1 MRNFKKLSALV
12 VATALVLTSI
22 VPAFAYTPVNDDKA
36 EILRQLEIYQGISTD
51 SFVPAL
57 DQDLTRGQGA
67 LLLARLFNKEAD
79 IEKMTDAEATEVLKD
94 FADGSDVPAYVKK
107 AVAYFVENKVI
118 NGASNNGVLTIDEAG
133 SLYAEQFA
141 ALILRQMGYQ
151 DSHYTKAIEELAAV
165 EGVAGLD
172 SYTSLAGSEI
182 KRDHAVGVMYGS
194 LTGKY
199 EGETATV
206 ISKIVEAKPNL
217 KEVAEKYGLIEAVV
231 TAFEVESLSSNNLRE
246 VFVKFTKALDKT
258 TAEDKANYT
267 ITAKSGAA
275 TLSKATLL
283 EDGKTV
289 KLTLDSAQQQSN
301 LDIKVANVKDSVGT
315 VITTTTKSIVLFDT
329 SIPEATEYKFTGPTT
344 IEVTFSEPIDSV
356 ASSLTVVVDNGI
368 YGASAKVKTGDEYTV
383 EVTLGTVLPEGAH
396 SMKIGGAKDFAGYT
410 SLDKTFEVTY
420 VKDTTAPT
428 VAIESATQTKV
439 TLSFNKAVKGDA
451 LTTAYFYHTYT
462 AYAPDSVT
470 DADGNVI
477 VASNYYDKVIVNFTS
492 KPLPAGSTN
501 VVVLKKVGDISIT
514 DRYGNVMANDT
525 TLTAKIEAD
534 TTAPTITKV
543 EATNES
549 TVVITFSEDVTGAKE
564 KSNYVFKNSEGKTI
578 AADKYN
584 EPNYDSAKKQVTVT
598 FINQLTGGAYSV
610 ELKNIKDASLNANA
624 MVTVAH
630 PFTVTDKTAIT
641 TATAVKVESTGTNAD
656 IIYVTFPENMAVTGN
671 NSVLNLSNYKLG
683 ATAEAA
689 TELPEGTTIT
699 IFGTNDKVKI
709 TVPGTSNT
717 DLESKNLYVR
727 NVADASGNVM
737 TSMFLQ
743 VTLAADTAPVITE
756 VKTVALNKLE
766 LKVDKHLSS
775 VNASDIKVGGE
786 QVGQATFVNNTD
798 GTATITVVLT
808 DATKL
813 LNSGALPTEI
823 EITDGGNIK
832 SITGTAMVANANIV
846 GGVTLKDGIAATVV
860 EIRYDE
866 TTGKIEVEFSENLEE
881 NTFAGVGN
889 NGFSVSGGTIT
900 SAKLGSSANIV
911 ELTSSSND
919 FNAETDVIYT
929 AGNIADAAGN
939 LVSSFTH
946 TDTLK

>member
-1 MRNFKKLSALV
+1 MRNFKRLSALV

-165 EGVAGLD
+165 EGVTGLD
-172 SYTSLAGSEI
+172 SYSSLAGSEI

-199 EGETATV
+199 SGETATV
-206 ISKIVEAKPNL
+206 ISKIVEVKPEL
-217 KEVAEKYGLIEAVV
+217 REVAEKFGLIEAVV

-258 TAEDKANYT
+258 TAEEKANYT

-289 KLTLDSAQQQSN
+289 KLILDSAQQQSN

-329 SIPEATEYKFTGPTT
+329 SIPEATAYKFTGPTT
-344 IEVTFSEPIDSV
+344 IEVTFSEPIDSA

-383 EVTLGTVLPEGAH
+383 EVTLGTVLPEGTH
-396 SMKIGGAKDFAGYT
+396 SMKIGGAKDFAKYT
-410 SLDKTFEVTY
+410 SLDKTFEITY
-420 VKDTTAPT
+420 KKDTTAPT

-451 LTTAYFYHTYT
+451 LKTTYFYHTYT

-470 DADGNVI
+470 DADGNAI
-477 VASNYYDKVIVNFTS
+477 VESNYYDKVIVNFTS

-514 DRYGNVMANDT
+514 DRYGNVMESDA

-543 EATNES
+543 EATNEK
-549 TVVITFSEDVTGAKE
+549 TVVITFSEDVTGAAVKA
-564 KSNYVFKNSEGKTI
+564 NFVFKNSEGKTI
-578 AADKYN
+578 ATDKYETSYN
-584 EPNYDSAKKQVTVT
+584 SAKNQATVT
-598 FINQLTGGAYSV
+598 FNEQLSGGAYSV
-610 ELKNIKDASLNANA
+610 EIKNIKDSSLNANA

-641 TATAVKVESTGTNAD
+641 SATAVKVESTGTNAD

-709 TVPGTSNT
+709 TVPGTSEN
-717 DLESKNLYVR
+717 DLTGKNLFIR

-743 VTLAADTAPVITE
+743 VTLENDTAPLITE

-775 VNASDIKVGGE
+775 VNASDIKVDGE

-813 LNSGALPTEI
+813 DNSGDKPAKI
-823 EITDGGNIK
+823 EITSGGNIK
-832 SITGTAMVANANIV
+832 SITGTAMLASEDILEGDTIPV
-846 GGVTLKDGIAATVV
+846 KDGIAATVV
-860 EIRYDE
+860 EIRYNE
-866 TTGKIEVEFSENLEE
+866 GTGEIEIEFSENLEA
-881 NTFAGVGN
+881 NTFASVGN
-889 NGFSVSGGTIT
+889 NGFSVVGGTLTGATLSGKVVI
-900 SAKLGSSANIV
+900 LSSAPN
-911 ELTSSSND
+911 ND
-919 FNAETDVIYT
+919 FTAETDVIYT

-939 LVSSFTH
+939 LVASFTH
-946 TDTLK
+946 TETLK